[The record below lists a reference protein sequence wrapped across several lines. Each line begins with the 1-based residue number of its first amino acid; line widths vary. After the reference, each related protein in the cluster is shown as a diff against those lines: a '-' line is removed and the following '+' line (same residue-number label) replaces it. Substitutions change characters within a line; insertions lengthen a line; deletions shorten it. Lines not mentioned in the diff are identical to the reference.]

1 MSEGIEY
8 MGAPQW
14 QVVLCLA
21 AAWTLTFLA
30 LSKGV
35 KSTGKVSLELVI
47 NWLIISG
54 LHVQMKEHYY
64 CHIQG
69 LVVRN

>member
-1 MSEGIEY
+1 MSDGIEH
-8 MGAPQW
+8 MGSPQW

-35 KSTGKVSLELVI
+35 KSTGKVRF
-47 NWLIISG
+47 LIWSNVNG
-54 LHVQMKEHYY
+54 
-64 CHIQG
+64 CT
-69 LVVRN
+69 